1 MNLLVA
7 EKVALSNGFQSFC
20 RMKAYL
26 DKYHPEWVDIK
37 YKIEEPPKLDL
48 SYDSDNAKFY
58 KYNYHDQFR
67 EFGISKREK
76 FKTVKIRRKI

>member
-7 EKVALSNGFQSFC
+7 ERVALSTGFESIG

-26 DKYHPEWVDIK
+26 DKYFPEWADVK

-48 SYDSDNAKFY
+48 SYDSDDTKFY

-67 EFGISKREK
+67 
-76 FKTVKIRRKI
+76 